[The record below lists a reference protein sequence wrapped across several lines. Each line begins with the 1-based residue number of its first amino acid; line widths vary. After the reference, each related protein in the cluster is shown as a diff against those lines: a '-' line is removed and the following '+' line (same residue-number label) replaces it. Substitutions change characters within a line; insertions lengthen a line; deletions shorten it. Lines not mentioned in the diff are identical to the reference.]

1 MISRDDTFT
10 ATRWTVVRAAGA
22 TSSPASVAALEV
34 LCRAY
39 WFPLY
44 AYVRRRGH
52 ARHDAEDLT
61 QAFFA
66 RLLGKNPFAGLD
78 REHGKFRA
86 FLLAALKNFLANEW
100 DKARR
105 QKRGGGVPP
114 LSLDWRGA
122 DERYGIEPAD
132 TLSPDRLYD
141 RAWALTLLERVVAS
155 LRDEYA
161 HEGKERQFETLRPCL
176 ATGRGAVDYA
186 GASATLGLSEG
197 ALRVAAHRLRRRYRE
212 LLRAELA
219 QTLSDPAQVD
229 EELRALFAAVAVS

>member
-1 MISRDDTFT
+1 M
-10 ATRWTVVRAAGA
+10 
-22 TSSPASVAALEV
+22 
-34 LCRAY
+34 
-39 WFPLY
+39 
-44 AYVRRRGH
+44 
-52 ARHDAEDLT
+52 
-61 QAFFA
+61 
-66 RLLGKNPFAGLD
+66 
-78 REHGKFRA
+78 
-86 FLLAALKNFLANEW
+86 
-100 DKARR
+100 
-105 QKRGGGVPP
+105 
-114 LSLDWRGA
+114 
-122 DERYGIEPAD
+122 
-132 TLSPDRLYD
+132 
-141 RAWALTLLERVVAS
+141 VAS